1 MQGMMFTIV
10 EASDPLA
17 DLERRQDEV
26 LRQLDE
32 LDRRVEQA
40 TREFVAVQQ
49 RTAERFGRKQKNAA

>member
-1 MQGMMFTIV
+1 MFTIV
-10 EASDPLA
+10 EASDPLSE
-17 DLERRQDEV
+17 LERRQDEV

-49 RTAERFGRKQKNAA
+49 QTAERFGRKQKSAA